1 MLLIK
6 IQRNGHFVINS
17 QIFDI
22 NLYYKVIVSLY
33 NTTTS
38 TK

>member
-6 IQRNGHFVINS
+6 IQRNGQFVINS

-33 NTTTS
+33 NTITS
-38 TK
+38 TE

>member
-6 IQRNGHFVINS
+6 IQRNGQFVINS

-38 TK
+38 TE